1 MEVKTII
8 KQKGFTMEA
17 VAKKMGITRVTLA
30 QNLSRNPTV
39 GTLQKIADVIGC
51 KVGDFFVDDM
61 DIKDDT
67 NTIICPHCGGKIHFM
82 ENHVCR
88 NIRIYEGRNTINKER
103 RIKAIKKDSAR
114 MPVVSIDIFSD
125 MAIISSENP
134 SAKKE
139 YINAIVS
146 VIVIK

>member
-17 VAKKMGITRVTLA
+17 VAKKMGITRITLA

-61 DIKDDT
+61 DIKMMPT
-67 NTIICPHCGGKIHFM
+67 LSSAPIVEVKSILT

-88 NIRIYEGRNTINKER
+88 NNKNIRG
-103 RIKAIKKDSAR
+103 
-114 MPVVSIDIFSD
+114 
-125 MAIISSENP
+125 
-134 SAKKE
+134 KE
-139 YINAIVS
+139 YY
-146 VIVIK
+146 K

>member
-8 KQKGFTMEA
+8 KQKGFTMES

-61 DIKDDT
+61 EVKYILT
-67 NTIICPHCGGKIHFM
+67 
-82 ENHVCR
+82 ENHICR
-88 NIRIYEGRNTINKER
+88 NTRIYEGKNTINKK
-103 RIKAIKKDSAR
+103 IW
-114 MPVVSIDIFSD
+114 
-125 MAIISSENP
+125 N
-134 SAKKE
+134 
-139 YINAIVS
+139 
-146 VIVIK
+146 

>member
-8 KQKGFTMEA
+8 KQKGFTMES

-61 DIKDDT
+61 DIKMMPT
-67 NTIICPHCGGKIHFM
+67 PSPAPTVEVKYILT
-82 ENHVCR
+82 ENHICR
-88 NIRIYEGRNTINKER
+88 NTRIYEGKNTINKK
-103 RIKAIKKDSAR
+103 IW
-114 MPVVSIDIFSD
+114 
-125 MAIISSENP
+125 N
-134 SAKKE
+134 
-139 YINAIVS
+139 
-146 VIVIK
+146 

>member
-8 KQKGFTMEA
+8 KQRGFTMEA

-61 DIKDDT
+61 DIKENT
-67 NTIICPHCGGKIHFM
+67 NTITCPHCKKKIHFD
-82 ENHVCR
+82 EKPHITDHK
-88 NIRIYEGRNTINKER
+88 NI
-103 RIKAIKKDSAR
+103 
-114 MPVVSIDIFSD
+114 
-125 MAIISSENP
+125 
-134 SAKKE
+134 
-139 YINAIVS
+139 
-146 VIVIK
+146 